1 MQTVIEEFHALCQK
15 HDIKSKCDFWDK
27 TFRFKYALTVMRL
40 ILIFVFF
47 QDLNE
52 SLYDRFQQ
60 RVNLMEIEIYHL

>member
-1 MQTVIEEFHALCQK
+1 
-15 HDIKSKCDFWDK
+15 
-27 TFRFKYALTVMRL
+27 MRL